1 MVCKTLTSIT
11 TAVVFI
17 CFLGTAVVVPWFD
30 QLKIGGLGIQTVPGT
45 TAVGGQAELGN
56 QVALSN
62 QAELENY
69 LALLGKALG
78 EPFPLKMKCF
88 VSFVES
94 N

>member
-45 TAVGGQAELGN
+45 AAVGG
-56 QVALSN
+56 